1 MWLELKQNKAKGGKK
16 EKEKNKKKKRR
27 KQKKLKLGSSYFF
40 FFNQSYRTTGKTKE
54 NYVAL
59 PVEKS

>member
-27 KQKKLKLGSSYFF
+27 KQKKLKLGGSFF
-40 FFNQSYRTTGKTKE
+40 FFKQSYRTTGKTKE